1 MSRETHLGYLEHKEK
16 FGGPYMPM
24 SLVRFNLI
32 DPSLDAAS
40 LSARYKAMLEMAAF
54 ADTNGFF
61 MATFEE
67 HHGAENAWS
76 PTPLLNAGAVLSRTT
91 NLAASVSAL
100 LLPLHDPIRVAEDI
114 AVIDLMSGGRL
125 TVILGLGYRPSE
137 YQLLGKDWDR
147 RGKIMDES
155 IEILLKAW
163 SGEPFEYN
171 GGTHQIQPT
180 PVTKPHPFIMIGGTS
195 KVAARRAARF
205 GLPLSPAANMPE
217 LEAYYYEQC
226 EKHGTQGFCAMPDDE
241 TKMTLVAEDPDKAW
255 AELGQYFLNE
265 ASMYSSW
272 QTSDISSAVHSHA
285 TTPEELRAEGI
296 YQIITP
302 AEAAT
307 LEQVIHHPLCGGMPV
322 DVGWESLQLYVDAI
336 S

>member
-1 MSRETHLGYLEHKEK
+1 
-16 FGGPYMPM
+16 MPL

-32 DPSLDAAS
+32 DPSLDAAA
-40 LSARYKAMLEMAAF
+40 LSDRYRTMLEMADF
-54 ADTNGFF
+54 IDTNGFF

-67 HHGAENAWS
+67 HHGAVNAWS
-76 PTPLLNAGAVLSRTT
+76 PTPLLNAATVLARTT

-137 YQLLGKDWDR
+137 YELLGKDWTR

-155 IEILLKAW
+155 ISVLLKAW
-163 SGEPFEYN
+163 SGEPFEHN
-171 GGTHQIQPT
+171 GGTHQITPS

-195 KVAARRAARF
+195 KIAARRAARF
-205 GLPLSPAANMPE
+205 GLPLSPAAHLPE
-217 LEAYYYEQC
+217 LEAYYYDQC
-226 EKHGTQGFCAMPDDE
+226 EQHGTQGFCAMPDE
-241 TKMTLVAEDPDKAW
+241 YTQMTFVAEDPDKAW
-255 AELGQYFLNE
+255 AELGHHFLHE

-285 TTPEELRAEGI
+285 ETPEELRAEGI

-302 AEAAT
+302 GAAAA
-307 LEQVIHHPLCGGMPV
+307 LERVIHHPLCGGMPI
-322 DVGWESLQLYVDAI
+322 DAAWESLQLYVDAL

>member
-1 MSRETHLGYLEHKEK
+1 MEK
-16 FGGPYMPM
+16 PMPL

-32 DPSLDAAS
+32 DPSLDAAA
-40 LSARYKAMLEMAAF
+40 LSDRYRAMLEMADFIDA
-54 ADTNGFF
+54 NGFF

-67 HHGAENAWS
+67 HHGAVNAWS
-76 PTPLLNAGAVLSRTT
+76 PTPLLNAATVLARTT

-137 YQLLGKDWDR
+137 YELLGKDWSR

-155 IEILLKAW
+155 ISVLLKAW
-163 SGEPFEYN
+163 SGEPFEHN
-171 GGTHQIQPT
+171 GGTHQITPS

-195 KVAARRAARF
+195 KIAARRAARF
-205 GLPLSPAANMPE
+205 GLPLSPAAHLPE
-217 LEAYYYEQC
+217 LEAYYYDQC
-226 EKHGTQGFCAMPDDE
+226 EQHGTQGFCAMPDE
-241 TKMTLVAEDPDKAW
+241 STQMTFVAEDPDKAW
-255 AELGQYFLNE
+255 AELGHHFLHE

-285 TTPEELRAEGI
+285 ETPEELRAEGI

-302 AEAAT
+302 DDAAA
-307 LEQVIHHPLCGGMPV
+307 LEQVVHHPLCGGMPI
-322 DVGWESLQLYVDAI
+322 DAAWESLQLYVDAL
-336 S
+336 SGS